1 MRGQGAWRGSVAERL
16 KVTTKTQHWDLIV
29 LGGGIVGCATAF
41 YAARAGMSCLI
52 VERDG
57 IASAQS
63 GRNLGFVR
71 QQGRDFRELSL
82 MIGAMDLWPDLASDL
97 GRDVGFRRSGY
108 VTLAMCEADLIA
120 HREWQERASSEYGLD
135 TQLLSG
141 EQTHAILPHLG
152 ADTSIIGG
160 LYTAS
165 DGQAE
170 PGRATRA
177 FFEAALGLG
186 VSVSLGT
193 EAAIID
199 TSAGRATGVWVGGRF
214 CRSDVVVCAA
224 GTGSSALLR
233 KSGVDLPQEKIRATV
248 VRTLRRAEGL
258 GPCVSGPTTG
268 IRQDSN
274 GAFIMSVAGG
284 EYDVRPD
291 SWRHMRRYAAT
302 RRENPDAAKVNYLA
316 PLQWLLPR
324 HMPALLADIPPS
336 RERPYPESVR
346 ADQAHAEFR
355 RLFPFLA
362 DAAIDTAWAGYIDT
376 LPDVVPAIGPV
387 AGIGGLLVAT
397 GFSGHGFG
405 PGPMA
410 GKVMAALAD
419 GRPAGVDLS
428 GLSPDRFRSSPQ
440 P

>member
-1 MRGQGAWRGSVAERL
+1 MAERL
-16 KVTTKTQHWDLIV
+16 KMTTKTQHWDLIV
-29 LGGGIVGCATAF
+29 LAGGIVGCATAF

-108 VTLAMCEADLIA
+108 VTLAMCEAD
-120 HREWQERASSEYGLD
+120 
-135 TQLLSG
+135 
-141 EQTHAILPHLG
+141 
-152 ADTSIIGG
+152 
-160 LYTAS
+160 
-165 DGQAE
+165 
-170 PGRATRA
+170 
-177 FFEAALGLG
+177 
-186 VSVSLGT
+186 
-193 EAAIID
+193 
-199 TSAGRATGVWVGGRF
+199 
-214 CRSDVVVCAA
+214 
-224 GTGSSALLR
+224 
-233 KSGVDLPQEKIRATV
+233 
-248 VRTLRRAEGL
+248 
-258 GPCVSGPTTG
+258 
-268 IRQDSN
+268 
-274 GAFIMSVAGG
+274 
-284 EYDVRPD
+284 
-291 SWRHMRRYAAT
+291 
-302 RRENPDAAKVNYLA
+302 
-316 PLQWLLPR
+316 
-324 HMPALLADIPPS
+324 IPPS

-355 RLFPFLA
+355 RLFPSLA